1 MSPSKAKI
9 ETVSDILGGWGLWH
23 TNIFVFYFSCLI
35 FSVFDKLSMPF
46 FAPPIDYWCSKPLI
60 YKNTTDLCSA
70 DCEVWTYDKS
80 FWITTV
86 IDKWDLV
93 CGRSWLASFAQSCF
107 MGGVILGAVIFA
119 RLSDDYGRLTVLRIA
134 MPLEIVAALGLALS
148 PSIQIF
154 IFFKFIQGIG
164 SNGRALTGYLLLLE
178 CVGTNERGFIS
189 VAVDTGFAF
198 GYIILPVVYYF
209 LRDFQTFSYFHAFL
223 ELFWVIW
230 LFKIPESIRW
240 QLTHNQIDQAE
251 SEMIR
256 ASEMNKSSITN
267 VKEKFALLKKHIDLQ
282 TKTQLEEKKA
292 GFLDLWR
299 SKVLQRF
306 SLVLYF
312 SYFVNAFVYY
322 GLSLNIGDLNGN
334 LFINFFL
341 AGLVEFPSYI
351 ITSFALKHIGRK
363 TLLIYFM
370 NGSGLSCL
378 STVFFLSPT
387 DTTVRVCLAMIGK
400 FCVTSSFTLCY
411 VYASEIYPTI
421 LRQTGLASCSI
432 AARFGCIIAP
442 FVKELTAFTSI
453 GVSLSIFGS
462 LSIINAA
469 LVVLLPETRGLEM
482 PSDIAEAEKIL
493 TQNVPKRPE
502 SGDIHVA

>member
-1 MSPSKAKI
+1 MSQTKSKI
-9 ETVSDILGGWGLWH
+9 ETVSDIIGGWGPWH
-23 TNIFVFYFSCLI
+23 TNIFLFYFSCLI
-35 FSVFDKLSMPF
+35 FSVFDKLTMPF
-46 FAPPIDYWCSKPLI
+46 FAPPIDYWCSKPLM
-60 YKNTTDLCSA
+60 YKNSSNICSA
-70 DCEVWTYDKS
+70 NCEVWTYDKS
-80 FWITTV
+80 FWISTV

-107 MGGVILGAVIFA
+107 MAGVILGAVIFA

-134 MPLEIVAALGLALS
+134 MPLEIVSALGLALS
-148 PSIQIF
+148 PSIYVF

-189 VAVDTGFAF
+189 VAVDNGFAL
-198 GYIILPVVYYF
+198 GYILLPGVYYF

-223 ELFWVIW
+223 EVFWVIW

-240 QLTHNQIDQAE
+240 QLTHDQIDEAE
-251 SEMIR
+251 VEMIK
-256 ASEMNKSSITN
+256 ASKMNKTSITN

-282 TKTQLEEKKA
+282 AQTASEEKKA

-299 SKVLQRF
+299 SKALKKF

-334 LFINFFL
+334 LFISFFL

-370 NGSGLSCL
+370 NGAGLSCL
-378 STVFFLSPT
+378 STVFFLSPA
-387 DTTVRVCLAMIGK
+387 DTNIRVFLAMIGK

-411 VYASEIYPTI
+411 VYASEIYPTV
-421 LRQTGLASCSI
+421 LRQSGLASCSI

-462 LSIINAA
+462 LSIINGA
-469 LVVLLPETRGLEM
+469 LIVLLPETRGLEM
-482 PSDIAEAEKIL
+482 PSDIAEAETIL
-493 TQNVPKRPE
+493 TRANARRQ